1 MTPSLGTFVAF
12 KISVISSFPSLQ
24 YTSILFSLHIH
35 IYPLSFV
42 AHCMWYHDGAFYRSS
57 GALYRSSD
65 ALYRSSGALY
75 RSSDALYTA
84 LMPSICFSIVLTSVN
99 YWLLMSQ
106 KQNNFQAILIIS
118 LTYKSHTTP
127 STPSPPPPP
136 STLILLLY
144 DLNTTLITML

>member
-57 GALYRSSD
+57 GALYRALVPSTGALVLYTELRCFIHGSD
-65 ALYRSSGALY
+65 AFYLFLYCINLCQLLTINVTETKQLPG
-75 RSSDALYTA
+75 YTDH
-84 LMPSICFSIVLTSVN
+84 STNI
-99 YWLLMSQ
+99 Q
-106 KQNNFQAILIIS
+106 KPYYPQN
-118 LTYKSHTTP
+118 H
-127 STPSPPPPP
+127 PPPPP
-136 STLILLLY
+136 PPGTFLILLY
-144 DLNTTLITML
+144 DLNTTLMTML